1 MAGHE
6 ILASVMKGIIYSML
20 PAVCACV
27 CLAEEPA
34 QEQITIHEGETV
46 TRVLDG
52 NPTTGYL
59 WKAEQLPEDA
69 AVKVETAILPAEKG
83 KCPLCGA
90 PSPTQVTITAVKPGT
105 STVVVNYARP
115 WEKDQEPARTVRYKV
130 TVLPKE

>member
-1 MAGHE
+1 MKT
-6 ILASVMKGIIYSML
+6 ILANLI

-34 QEQITIHEGETV
+34 QEQITMREGETV

-69 AVKVETAILPAEKG
+69 AVKAETAVLPAEKS
-83 KCPLCGA
+83 KRPLCGA

-105 STVVVNYARP
+105 ATVVVNYARP
-115 WEKDQEPARTVRYKV
+115 WEKDKEPARTVRYEV

>member
-1 MAGHE
+1 MKT
-6 ILASVMKGIIYSML
+6 ILASLI

-27 CLAEEPA
+27 CLAEEAA

-90 PSPTQVTITAVKPGT
+90 PSPTQVTITAQKPGT
-105 STVVVNYARP
+105 ATVVVHYARP
-115 WEKDQEPARTVRYKV
+115 WEKDTPPAQTVQYDI